1 MKKNKKCA
9 VCDKKLKHVLSLGN
23 HPCADTFL
31 KNKKA
36 SISLRKYP
44 LSVGFCGCNHLTAIN
59 HVSPFERYEKND
71 YSYTSNNSPVSRNHF
86 YKIAKKII
94 KNLKLKE
101 KNSVI
106 EIGSNDGTFLKNIKK
121 FSNANVLGID
131 PSTYMCNLA
140 KKKGVRTETDFFNHE
155 LSKKLKKKYKSF
167 DVLYGANV
175 FNHVENPKD
184 FLRGCKEIVKKKWIN
199 NSRSA

>member
-59 HVSPFERYEKND
+59 HVSPFERYEKM
-71 YSYTSNNSPVSRNHF
+71 
-86 YKIAKKII
+86 II
-94 KNLKLKE
+94 LIPQIIHLFRAIIFIKLQ
-101 KNSVI
+101 
-106 EIGSNDGTFLKNIKK
+106 
-121 FSNANVLGID
+121 
-131 PSTYMCNLA
+131 
-140 KKKGVRTETDFFNHE
+140 
-155 LSKKLKKKYKSF
+155 KKL
-167 DVLYGANV
+167 
-175 FNHVENPKD
+175 
-184 FLRGCKEIVKKKWIN
+184 
-199 NSRSA
+199 